1 MSRSTLPETAAPA
14 PGAPPSSGSA
24 KALLPIFLIV
34 LVDVFGMTLVI
45 PLLAIYAESLH
56 ATPFQ
61 AAMLISVFAA
71 CQLVSGPLL
80 GSLSD
85 RFGRKPLLL
94 ISQVGTFLGFV
105 LMARADALWMVYVAR
120 IIDGATAGN
129 LSIAQ
134 AYISDHS
141 APSQRTRS
149 FALIGIAFGLGFFIG
164 PFVTSLL
171 VKHGLAAP
179 IYLAAGLSLLSILC
193 TLVLL
198 PGGKPVTQPSAA
210 SGGDVGPGGKRLSVL
225 QWGAYA
231 EFFRRPVLA
240 GLLLQFFFY
249 AFCFSTFTSG
259 FSLFAE
265 RTFTWEGHPFT
276 PREIGFLFA
285 YTGVLGILLQG
296 GLISRL
302 VKRLGEPVLVA
313 AGFVSITA
321 GYVALGLVKTVPLL
335 VVVATISSFGNGVL
349 RPTLSSLLSQNA
361 QRHEQ
366 GIILGLSQSLTA
378 VAAIFAPM
386 VAGALINRGLLMQWA
401 WVAGVSGIL
410 GLLWSRFG
418 SARAQHAGLQRD
430 AQTR

>member
-1 MSRSTLPETAAPA
+1 MSRSTLSETAAAA
-14 PGAPPSSGSA
+14 PGATPGGGSA

-198 PGGKPVTQPSAA
+198 PGGKPAAQSSAA
-210 SGGDVGPGGKRLSVL
+210 SGDVGPGGKRLSVL

-240 GLLLQFFFY
+240 GLLMQFFFY

>member
-14 PGAPPSSGSA
+14 PGPTPSSGSA

-134 AYISDHS
+134 AYISDHT

-198 PGGKPVTQPSAA
+198 PGGKPAAQSSAT
-210 SGGDVGPGGKRLSVL
+210 SGDVGPGGKRLSVL

>member
-1 MSRSTLPETAAPA
+1 MSRSTSPETAAPA
-14 PGAPPSSGSA
+14 PGATSGSGSA

-198 PGGKPVTQPSAA
+198 PGGKPAAQSSAV
-210 SGGDVGPGGKRLSVL
+210 SGGDLGPGGKRLSVL

-418 SARAQHAGLQRD
+418 SARASHAGLQRD

>member
-1 MSRSTLPETAAPA
+1 MSRSTSPETAAPA
-14 PGAPPSSGSA
+14 PGATSGSGST

-198 PGGKPVTQPSAA
+198 PGGKPATQPSAT
-210 SGGDVGPGGKRLSVL
+210 SGDVGPGGKRLSVL

-418 SARAQHAGLQRD
+418 SARASHAGLQRD